1 MNRNLVFG
9 TAILFFAVHPTFLHA
24 SEVDP
29 SLINN
34 VANIPPPQE
43 NVERLQQ
50 YREIV
55 GIKILRNLV
64 VPLGTPD
71 SLITGVQIR
80 ILPDGVILAI
90 YITKSSGY
98 QEYDAAVLKAIQM
111 SSPLPATK
119 GWFMWGKP
127 QTIQLDIRN

>member
-1 MNRNLVFG
+1 MSHNLVFG
-9 TAILFFAVHPTFLHA
+9 TAILFFAVHPAFLHA
-24 SEVDP
+24 SEVDT

-34 VANIPPPQE
+34 VVNITPPQE
-43 NVERLQQ
+43 NVDRLQQ

-55 GIKILRNLV
+55 EMKIRRNLV
-64 VPLGTPD
+64 VPLGTPN

-98 QEYDAAVLKAIQM
+98 QEYDAAVLKAIHM

-119 GWFMWGKP
+119 GWFISGKP